1 LLGGVVIATL
11 SAAPAQSAPPRD
23 ADSLL
28 IVDCLLPGRIQRLG
42 NAMTYVTARR
52 ALKTS
57 AADCRVRGGEYTESG
72 EATYASLLRVWMP
85 LANSGDAEA
94 QTNLGEIFEKGVG
107 GPPQPDQA
115 VQWYQRAA
123 NSGFARAQVNLGSLY
138 ERGVG
143 VPRDTAKAME
153 WYRRASGLSEL
164 SFGAASGAEVN
175 QLRQE
180 RDSLSRQLDT
190 ERRRR
195 QELETELNGVRQR
208 LSGERSSL
216 QQQQQQ
222 VAAARAELA
231 TRTQAVEQ
239 QRARVPAAGAN
250 TVGAA
255 QLALLQHQLDEQR
268 RTVADRDAQLGRLQ
282 TSVQGLEARSASLQ
296 TQLAATERQRTQD
309 VAAARNDAT
318 AARQELAA
326 VTERL
331 RLANGELSGR
341 VTTIDRQRNEV
352 DQLRRQITEQQ
363 GRASASGAD
372 RATLEARLRQRE
384 TELAESRRQLGT
396 LNAEIA
402 RLEEQTQT
410 ASRAATAST
419 TTSPR
424 VASRTPTNVNFGRYY
439 ALIIGNN
446 EYRAIPKLRTAVGD
460 AEAVAT
466 LLRTR
471 YGFQTTLLL
480 NADRYQLLSA
490 LNTMREKLT
499 SEDNLLIYYAGH
511 GTLDE
516 QTDRGYWLPVDA
528 EANSNANWIASYQVT
543 DILKATSAKQVML
556 VADSCYSGILT
567 RSAIVSLNSGMSDS
581 DRQRWYQT
589 MTSKH
594 ARVVL
599 TSGGL
604 QPVAD
609 VGGGSGHSVFA
620 GAFLSVLQNN
630 ADVMEGQQLAQGVTQ
645 RVAVSAVGSKINQ
658 VPMYAPMSYAG
669 HEAGDFF
676 FVPK

>member
-1 LLGGVVIATL
+1 L
-11 SAAPAQSAPPRD
+11 QS
-23 ADSLL
+23 
-28 IVDCLLPGRIQRLG
+28 
-42 NAMTYVTARR
+42 
-52 ALKTS
+52 
-57 AADCRVRGGEYTESG
+57 
-72 EATYASLLRVWMP
+72 
-85 LANSGDAEA
+85 
-94 QTNLGEIFEKGVG
+94 
-107 GPPQPDQA
+107 
-115 VQWYQRAA
+115 
-123 NSGFARAQVNLGSLY
+123 
-138 ERGVG
+138 
-143 VPRDTAKAME
+143 
-153 WYRRASGLSEL
+153 
-164 SFGAASGAEVN
+164 
-175 QLRQE
+175 
-180 RDSLSRQLDT
+180 
-190 ERRRR
+190 
-195 QELETELNGVRQR
+195 
-208 LSGERSSL
+208 
-216 QQQQQQ
+216 
-222 VAAARAELA
+222 
-231 TRTQAVEQ
+231 
-239 QRARVPAAGAN
+239 
-250 TVGAA
+250 
-255 QLALLQHQLDEQR
+255 QLA
-268 RTVADRDAQLGRLQ
+268 
-282 TSVQGLEARSASLQ
+282 S
-296 TQLAATERQRTQD
+296 TERQRTQD
-309 VAAARNDAT
+309 LAAARNETA

-331 RLANGELSGR
+331 RRANDELSGR
-341 VTTIDRQRNEV
+341 VAALDRQRGEV
-352 DQLRRQITEQQ
+352 DQLRRQIADQQ
-363 GRASASGAD
+363 GRASASGAG

-402 RLEEQTQT
+402 RLEEQTQL
-410 ASRAATAST
+410 ASRATTPST
-419 TTSPR
+419 TTPTR
-424 VASRTPTNVNFGRYY
+424 PSRAPTNVNFGRYH
-439 ALIIGNN
+439 ALVIGNN
-446 EYRAIPKLRTAVGD
+446 EYRSVPKLRTAVGD
-460 AEAVAT
+460 AQAVAQ
-466 LLRTR
+466 LLRSR

-490 LNTMREKLT
+490 LNAMREKLT

-543 DILKATSAKQVML
+543 DILKATTAKQVML

-567 RSAIVSLNSGMSDS
+567 RSAIVSLNSGMTDA

-620 GAFLSVLQNN
+620 GAFLRVLQDN
-630 ADVMEGQQLAQGVTQ
+630 ADVLEGQQLAQSVTQ